1 MMKWLAAING
11 GRRRSAGRS
20 MSRLVLML
28 LTGGALMLTGFPAAA
43 GDDYDKSLIL
53 GVFPRRNPTEMIE
66 MFRPLADYLSKALG
80 RPVKIETTPDFP
92 SFWRAVAAR
101 RYQLVHF
108 NQYHYVRS
116 HKELGYQVIAK
127 NEEAH
132 RSTMAGVIVVRKDGG
147 IQSLTDLRGKTIV
160 FGGDRQA
167 LVSYIIPTFLLRE
180 AGLKPGDYREEF
192 AVNPPNVVLAVFFRR
207 ADAGGSG
214 DIVLDMPFVRDKADV
229 NKLMYLKSS
238 ERVAQLPWAVR
249 ADVTPAERARI
260 QKALLGLKSA
270 AGGREI
276 LEAASLT
283 GIVPATDKEYDYVR
297 KVIRTVTAERY

>member
-1 MMKWLAAING
+1 MMKWLAAIYA
-11 GRRRSAGRS
+11 GRGRSAGRS
-20 MSRLVLML
+20 MACRVVMLLMGSALL
-28 LTGGALMLTGFPAAA
+28 LTGLPAA
-43 GDDYDKSLIL
+43 GDDYDNSLIL
-53 GVFPRRNPTEMIE
+53 GVFPRRNPVEMVE

-92 SFWRAVAAR
+92 SFWRALAAR
-101 RYQLVHF
+101 RYQVVHF

-127 NEEAH
+127 NEEA
-132 RSTMAGVIVVRKDGG
+132 RKSTMAGIILVRKDGG
-147 IQSLTDLRGKTIV
+147 IQSLTDLRGKTII

-180 AGLKPGDYREEF
+180 AGLKAGDYREEF
-192 AVNPPNVVLAVFFRR
+192 AVNPPNVALAVYFRR

-229 NKLMYLKSS
+229 SKLMYLKSS
-238 ERVAQLPWAVR
+238 ARFAQLPWAVR

-260 QKALLGLKSA
+260 RQALLGLKTV
-270 AGGREI
+270 AGGSEI
-276 LEAASLT
+276 LQAANLT
-283 GIVPATDKEYDYVR
+283 AIVPATDKEYDYVR
-297 KVIRTVTAERY
+297 KVIRTVTAEDY